1 MASGLGSVVRF
12 GQYTSFVLLVR
23 QELQDQF
30 RNGNEQSAA
39 WREEFLLSL
48 KINEPYEPFSRHQ
61 RIRASLDCRTLICQP
76 VGINLAGSVRKVS
89 LSPPAGALE
98 MTRC

>member
-1 MASGLGSVVRF
+1 MASGLGSNVRF

-48 KINEPYEPFSRHQ
+48 KINVIPLSRLRERGTLRTIQ
-61 RIRASLDCRTLICQP
+61 QASAHPGIAGLPHADLPACRNQ
-76 VGINLAGSVRKVS
+76 SSRKR
-89 LSPPAGALE
+89 
-98 MTRC
+98 T